1 MSTIK
6 TLFILYLI
14 FVWIIGL
21 YVYVYQ
27 PWAKSNVEGF
37 VTPSSD
43 QPPCPNLLVEKN
55 GGLLLYRTTDPVE
68 TGVNP
73 LPFYNLDEYIN
84 YVENLRKKGIQC
96 PVLHLKH
103 SVNDKSEHVYTEV
116 ESGVEHV
123 IDSSND
129 NPPYNQDQYQG
140 FDPLGLHIGRITE
153 LDIIHN
159 STANEEI
166 SDNAMDPNWGGALH
180 TERMIQIGKYD
191 DRKVARPIF
200 PKVGSLENQATG
212 QALSNEILEQNY
224 NVK

>member
-27 PWAKSNVEGF
+27 PWAKAEGF
-37 VTPSSD
+37 VNPSSE

-68 TGVNP
+68 HGVNP

-84 YVENLRKKGIQC
+84 YAENLKKRGIQC

-103 SVNDKSEHVYTEV
+103 STNNQSQQVYTEV
-116 ESGVEHV
+116 DTGVEHV

-129 NPPYNQDQYQG
+129 NPPYNQLQYQG
-140 FDPLGLHIGRITE
+140 FDPMGLHVGRVTN
-153 LDIIHN
+153 LDVIHN
-159 STANEEI
+159 STAEEEI
-166 SDNAMDPNWGGALH
+166 SDNPMDPNWGGVLH

-212 QALSNEILEQNY
+212 QSLSDELFAQNF
-224 NVK
+224 NVQ

>member
-27 PWAKSNVEGF
+27 PWVKAEGF
-37 VTPSSD
+37 ANPSSE

-68 TGVNP
+68 SGVNP
-73 LPFYNLDEYIN
+73 LPFYNLDEYVN
-84 YVENLRKKGIQC
+84 YVENLKKRGIQC
-96 PVLHLKH
+96 PILHLKH
-103 SVNDKSEHVYTEV
+103 STNAQSQQVYTEV
-116 ESGVEHV
+116 DTGVEHV
-123 IDSSND
+123 VDSSDD
-129 NPPYNQDQYQG
+129 NPPFNQLQYQG
-140 FDPLGLHIGRITE
+140 FDPMGLHVGRVTN
-153 LDIIHN
+153 LDVIHN
-159 STANEEI
+159 STADEEI
-166 SDNAMDPNWGGALH
+166 SDNPLDPNWGGVLH

-212 QALSNEILEQNY
+212 QSLSNELFAQNF